1 MHVKEYKPQV
11 IHDFRGQDYV
21 QLKTVN
27 GNVNSKRNFEVWRG
41 QLMRNTTGMRL
52 SIRMFIVY
60 YFIFT

>member
-41 QLMRNTTGMRL
+41 
-52 SIRMFIVY
+52 
-60 YFIFT
+60 